1 MGLFPY
7 KFKRQ
12 TWRSPQPPSSR
23 SSRRGRKSSLVIKV
37 TDTTSCPV
45 TGVSLKVL
53 ITECEDVSRE
63 CMLCPTLVSA
73 QPKTLGTCSLLDSEK
88 YLYTMLRNSKS

>member
-12 TWRSPQPPSSR
+12 TWRSLQPQSPR
-23 SSRRGRKSSLVIKV
+23 SSRKGRRNLRVIKV
-37 TDTTSCPV
+37 TDTTSCLV

-63 CMLCPTLVSA
+63 CMLCQTLVSA
-73 QPKTLGTCSLLDSEK
+73 QPRTQGTCSLLDSEK